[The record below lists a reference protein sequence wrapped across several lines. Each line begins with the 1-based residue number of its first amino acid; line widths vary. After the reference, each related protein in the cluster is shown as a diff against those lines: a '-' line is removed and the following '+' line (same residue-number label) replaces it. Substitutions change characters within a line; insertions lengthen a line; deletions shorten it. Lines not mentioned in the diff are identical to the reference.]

1 MLSSKLA
8 EVMGLTYVWSTM
20 RFLFWS
26 LGIMQSECL
35 PCVCHIC
42 HGQGVRDLSDL
53 HRPLSEVAYDL
64 RRLLIEDNHL
74 VLKNLTPLNG
84 T

>member
-1 MLSSKLA
+1 MLSLKLA
-8 EVMGLTYVWSTM
+8 EVMGLTYAWSTM
-20 RFLFWS
+20 RFLCWY
-26 LGIMQSECL
+26 LGIMQSQFV
-35 PCVCHIC
+35 PCICHIC
-42 HGQGVRDLSDL
+42 HGQDVRDLSDL
-53 HRPLSEVAYDL
+53 HRPLSKVAYDL